1 MLYIDRSTYGSYWQQ
16 DGKIKHWNRSVSW
29 QKFLCVC
36 CNGLS
41 GFIDKKLK
49 LIWTICQQQANVIEF
64 DILIPRYHASQLA
77 ICNIEYWFFVFD
89 KGMKGEKKFQINTY
103 HLVFIDTI
111 VVVVSC
117 WLCLVDWIF
126 VDYIRFWLGE
136 KTKWLIFFFWIEISN
151 QKSLNNIRKMVNFSS
166 LFRLIN
172 LSSS

>member
-64 DILIPRYHASQLA
+64 DILIPRYHASQLV
-77 ICNIEYWFFVFD
+77 ICNIEYWFLFLFLM
-89 KGMKGEKKFQINTY
+89 KGWKGEKIPNKHIPFGLHRY
-103 HLVFIDTI
+103 DCRCRSI
-111 VVVVSC
+111 VDCV
-117 WLCLVDWIF
+117 
-126 VDYIRFWLGE
+126 
-136 KTKWLIFFFWIEISN
+136 WLIEF
-151 QKSLNNIRKMVNFSS
+151 L
-166 LFRLIN
+166 LII
-172 LSSS
+172 LDFD